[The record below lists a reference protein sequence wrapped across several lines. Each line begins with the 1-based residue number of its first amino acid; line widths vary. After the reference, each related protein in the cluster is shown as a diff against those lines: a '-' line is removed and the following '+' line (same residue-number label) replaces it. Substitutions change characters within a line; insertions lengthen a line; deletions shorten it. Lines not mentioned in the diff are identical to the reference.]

1 MRRGNTALI
10 EWSIQSQSFDNDNLT
25 LTIDSY
31 TNWERKFPLFY
42 FYWTSSDA
50 HAQMDRWT
58 LWLTWAPDGF
68 VHLFESPHQNW
79 NWGHSRILLML
90 IIWIYDIR
98 YIHIYVYNTLQY
110 RLLSE
115 ALVLTGADI
124 CSAVKPW
131 DVQYPTAMD
140 VFSEYHDQVIPL
152 ISHLVSQK
160 KLPFPKNLSLL
171 VFFGSDRSP
180 RQTQPNGV
188 MWVWER
194 SKEDERAWYKARR
207 AQERA

>member
-1 MRRGNTALI
+1 M
-10 EWSIQSQSFDNDNLT
+10 D
-25 LTIDSY
+25 
-31 TNWERKFPLFY
+31 LFIC
-42 FYWTSSDA
+42 SS
-50 HAQMDRWT
+50 
-58 LWLTWAPDGF
+58 
-68 VHLFESPHQNW
+68 HQNW

-160 KLPFPKNLSLL
+160 KLPFFGSTNFYVSFPKNLSLL